1 MFSFLWGDSSHST
14 LVGQRRR
21 SGRWRGSSSD
31 GLLCFSSRMRERWRE
46 RERRRRLGNVAHVA
60 MEKDAGLDLGETT
73 LFCSINHRCAHHWQ
87 SSGRSWGVH
96 ILLSFPLLSLQPD
109 RGLFSS
115 IRSPTYNISWE
126 PSKDRSVRNTFHS
139 NFLERHY
146 CNPFQL
152 HMYISLR
159 HCHHRLFAHR
169 GRDSCRLCASHVCL
183 RVAQLR
189 A

>member
-1 MFSFLWGDSSHST
+1 VKFCNSPPPQAHRLPSHSSRRESLMPIYLPATWSRFPNALPGQTGGNETFLSESHCFGDSSHST

-96 ILLSFPLLSLQPD
+96 ILL
-109 RGLFSS
+109 FS
-115 IRSPTYNISWE
+115 
-126 PSKDRSVRNTFHS
+126 
-139 NFLERHY
+139 
-146 CNPFQL
+146 
-152 HMYISLR
+152 
-159 HCHHRLFAHR
+159 
-169 GRDSCRLCASHVCL
+169 
-183 RVAQLR
+183 
-189 A
+189 